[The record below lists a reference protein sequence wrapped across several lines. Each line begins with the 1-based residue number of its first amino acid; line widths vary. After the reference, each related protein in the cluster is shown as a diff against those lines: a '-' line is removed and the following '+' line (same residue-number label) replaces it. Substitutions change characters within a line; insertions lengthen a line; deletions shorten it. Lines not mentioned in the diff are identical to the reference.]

1 MTDSDT
7 TNIQDLPIH
16 PGPVTNNNDEVIQNL
31 NLTTQQRQLDDHA
44 ISNNEETQYEKKHV
58 SFGSNT
64 IYDEETQKNN
74 FELTIELKIIV
85 LATFFF
91 FVFMDSQFKRYIL
104 NICVQIF
111 GSYLKTESN
120 QMSKLGMFVYSLC
133 YGLLLWS
140 IVSFIDLTSFHLAF

>member
-44 ISNNEETQYEKKHV
+44 ISNNEEAQYEKKHV

-64 IYDEETQKNN
+64 IHGEETQKN

-111 GSYLKTESN
+111 GCYLKTETN

>member
-44 ISNNEETQYEKKHV
+44 ISNNEEAQYEKKHV

-64 IYDEETQKNN
+64 IHGEETQKN

-111 GSYLKTESN
+111 GSYLKTEMN

>member
-44 ISNNEETQYEKKHV
+44 ISNNEEAQYEKKHV

-64 IYDEETQKNN
+64 IHGEETQKN

>member
-44 ISNNEETQYEKKHV
+44 ISNNEEAQYEKKHV

-64 IYDEETQKNN
+64 IDGEETQQNC
-74 FELTIELKIIV
+74 EVTIELKISL

-111 GSYLKTESN
+111 GSYLKTETN

>member
-44 ISNNEETQYEKKHV
+44 ISNNEEAQYEKKHV

-64 IYDEETQKNN
+64 IHGEETQKN

-111 GSYLKTESN
+111 GSYLKTETN

>member
-1 MTDSDT
+1 MTDSVT

-44 ISNNEETQYEKKHV
+44 ISNNEEAQYEKKHV

-64 IYDEETQKNN
+64 IHGEETQKN

-111 GSYLKTESN
+111 GSYLKTETN

>member
-31 NLTTQQRQLDDHA
+31 NLTTQQRQLDDHS
-44 ISNNEETQYEKKHV
+44 ISNNEEAQYEKKHV

-64 IYDEETQKNN
+64 IHGEETQKN

-111 GSYLKTESN
+111 GSYLKTETN

>member
-44 ISNNEETQYEKKHV
+44 ISNNEEAQYEKKHV

-64 IYDEETQKNN
+64 IHGEETQKN

-111 GSYLKTESN
+111 GSYLKTETN

-140 IVSFIDLTSFHLAF
+140 IVSFIDLNSFHLAF

>member
-31 NLTTQQRQLDDHA
+31 NLTTQQRQLDDNA
-44 ISNNEETQYEKKHV
+44 LANNEEAHYEKKHV
-58 SFGSNT
+58 TFGSNT
-64 IYDEETQKNN
+64 IHDEETTKK
-74 FELTIELKIIV
+74 FELTIELKIII

-91 FVFMDSQFKRYIL
+91 FVFMDAQFKRYIL

-133 YGLLLWS
+133 YGLLLWG